1 MNALMPAAGT
11 AVMRVSNRVEIL
23 CGAAPPPVPP
33 ELEPVIAAAWTA
45 AQRRA
50 GGRLFNGR
58 VFSVEDAEPDCVRGH
73 IVEYRLAVAALA
85 DPVVAAALDL
95 RPMAVCGVLRTP
107 EGIVFGRRSPSATH
121 APGAWQMPPAG
132 SIDDGAVRAG
142 RVDARG
148 VLQRRLTEE
157 LGLAWTRIRRCR
169 PLGLVA
175 HAGSGVHELG
185 YTLETAADF
194 AEIERGW
201 RRSGSTE
208 YTALRV
214 VAEADLPGFLS
225 EAVAELVPAAPLLL
239 RLLGLGR

>member
-11 AVMRVSNRVEIL
+11 AAMPVSSRLEIL
-23 CGAAPPPVPP
+23 CGPAPPPVPP
-33 ELEPVIAAAWTA
+33 ELEPVIAAAWAA

-50 GGRLFNGR
+50 GGKLFNGR

-73 IVEYRLAVAALA
+73 IVEYRLAVAAHA
-85 DPVVAAALDL
+85 DPVVAAALNI

-107 EGIVFGRRSPSATH
+107 EGIVFGRRSPTATH
-121 APGAWQMPPAG
+121 TPGAWQMPPAG

-157 LGLAWTRIRRCR
+157 LGLGWARIRRCR

-185 YTLETAADF
+185 FTLDTEADF

-201 RRSGSTE
+201 RRSGCAE
-208 YTALRV
+208 YTALQV
-214 VAEADLPGFLS
+214 VAEAELSAFLDATVS
-225 EAVAELVPAAPLLL
+225 ELVPAAPLLL